1 MLHGPEAARRLELLL
16 ADFAHRARPIRIV
29 PKRDARMQRVIDAA
43 LRVLTFGGQST
54 YLTHYV
60 TTLGH
65 TIYVP
70 TSWPEWPAGRRW
82 EVLRHEAVH
91 VAQFER
97 LGWFL
102 MTLVYGFLPFPVIF
116 AYGRARLEWEAYRE
130 TLRCT
135 AELEGIDAARDPG
148 LHDEI
153 VRRFTGP
160 DYAWMW
166 PFAGQ
171 VRRWIAEEIS
181 AIERTARRSGHV
193 D

>member
-1 MLHGPEAARRLELLL
+1 MLHGSEAERRLAALLVE
-16 ADFAHRARPIRIV
+16 FEQRARPIRIV
-29 PKRDARMQRVIDAA
+29 PKRDAKLQRVIDTT

-70 TSWPEWPAGRRW
+70 ATWPDWPAGRRW

-97 LGWFL
+97 LGWFV
-102 MTLVYGFLPFPVIF
+102 MTLVYVFLPFPVVL

-135 AELEGIDAARDPG
+135 ADLEGLDAARDAG

-166 PFAGQ
+166 PFEDQ
-171 VRRWIAEEIS
+171 VRRWIADEIS
-181 AIERTARRSGHV
+181 AIESDLRSGR
-193 D
+193 

>member
-1 MLHGPEAARRLELLL
+1 MDRRADAESRLAALL
-16 ADFAHRARPIRIV
+16 AAFAQHTPHAIVIV
-29 PKRDARMQRVIDAA
+29 PKRDVWHQRAIDRA
-43 LRVLTFGGQST
+43 LRVLTLGGQST
-54 YLTHYV
+54 YLTRYV

-70 TSWPEWPAGRRW
+70 ETWPDWPATQRW

-97 LGWFL
+97 LGWVL
-102 MTLVYGFLPFPVIF
+102 MTLVYVFLPLPVGL

-135 AELEGIDAARDPG
+135 ADLEGLAAARDPARC
-148 LHDEI
+148 DEI

-166 PFAGQ
+166 PFPSV
-171 VRRWIAEEIS
+171 VRRWVADELS
-181 AIERTARRSGHV
+181 RIESEPQGRG
-193 D
+193 